1 MSSPAPNDSPR
12 LPAPGRGRKEMQL
25 VSIRRRALIR
35 EIVLRIFSDI
45 LLSIPDSPS
54 PEGTVLRP
62 RPEQCR
68 KHFRTTAVKA
78 FFVHSAMEKPH
89 PGS

>member
-1 MSSPAPNDSPR
+1 
-12 LPAPGRGRKEMQL
+12 MQL
-25 VSIRRRALIR
+25 VSIRRWALIR
-35 EIVLRIFSDI
+35 KIVLRILSDI
-45 LLSIPDSPS
+45 LPSIPDSPS
-54 PEGTVLRP
+54 PEGTVL